1 MAARLFSMIRQC
13 GQCQPSPWACRLRGM
28 ASFYDQTVERKG
40 RQQAPAVSVSELL
53 VPSGPVDDATLIASA
68 LHVNERVAIRLAKRL
83 RIMNSMPF
91 IFGINPH
98 IHRLYHLYHK
108 AFTSLTSCRPPTTIS
123 EALRLSEGLYAELLS
138 ETAVVLPTLAKASK
152 ELNAS
157 QLNGMVNKKELASF
171 FNSILSGR
179 ILRRMLMYHHL
190 MLTEQYLKPGAI
202 PSHPSAIS
210 DHCDVTACA
219 NRAFVA
225 CRQICV
231 RKYGRCPEL
240 VIHGQDDRPIQ
251 PIQYVESHLIFMLLE
266 LFKNSARAT
275 IESTSVKGP
284 LPKIEMF
291 VFQTATDLVQ
301 IHVKDSGGGIP
312 PDLTD
317 SIFEYGVSNQD
328 PSDDESL
335 PDVGLPPGIAARPM
349 NGEGFGLPM
358 AQQYARF
365 FGGDLTVHNTEGYG
379 TEMYLKLRE
388 PHTSGSISVD

>member
-1 MAARLFSMIRQC
+1 
-13 GQCQPSPWACRLRGM
+13 
-28 ASFYDQTVERKG
+28 
-40 RQQAPAVSVSELL
+40 
-53 VPSGPVDDATLIASA
+53 
-68 LHVNERVAIRLAKRL
+68 
-83 RIMNSMPF
+83 
-91 IFGINPH
+91 
-98 IHRLYHLYHK
+98 
-108 AFTSLTSCRPPTTIS
+108 
-123 EALRLSEGLYAELLS
+123 
-138 ETAVVLPTLAKASK
+138 
-152 ELNAS
+152 
-157 QLNGMVNKKELASF
+157 
-171 FNSILSGR
+171 
-179 ILRRMLMYHHL
+179 
-190 MLTEQYLKPGAI
+190 
-202 PSHPSAIS
+202 
-210 DHCDVTACA
+210 
-219 NRAFVA
+219 
-225 CRQICV
+225 
-231 RKYGRCPEL
+231 
-240 VIHGQDDRPIQ
+240 
-251 PIQYVESHLIFMLLE
+251 MLLE

-328 PSDDESL
+328 PLDDESL

-388 PHTSGSISVD
+388 PRTSGSISVD